1 MKNTKEKNLYITVLV
16 ILCLVSLFLIAFICF
31 ENMIKKTKH
40 IPISDGL
47 TCIDQM
53 IFIDLS

>member
-1 MKNTKEKNLYITVLV
+1 MKNTKEKNLYITVLI
-16 ILCLVSLFLIAFICF
+16 ILCLVSLFLITFICF
-31 ENMIKKTKH
+31 ENIIKKTKH

-47 TCIDQM
+47 TNIEQI